1 MTCVVKGKREKG
13 GEAEEEEEVTPIS
26 QQKQQTQ
33 FAVSLPRH
41 PLPLMK
47 ASRAEPDEDS
57 NWGAAV
63 SLGSLSK
70 DQPRSEGFSPP
81 RRAPILSSAE
91 KSPGNEV
98 GARTTTTSTPQNN
111 DLID

>member
-1 MTCVVKGKREKG
+1 MTCVVKGKREKD

-41 PLPLMK
+41 PLLLVK

-63 SLGSLSK
+63 SRGSLSK
-70 DQPRSEGFSPP
+70 NQPRSLAFLRRGERPSSP
-81 RRAPILSSAE
+81 RRRKRVRHKTMI
-91 KSPGNEV
+91 
-98 GARTTTTSTPQNN
+98 
-111 DLID
+111 